1 MLRMALPAAVDGTIT
16 YSSRA
21 TAFKARK
28 PR

>member
-1 MLRMALPAAVDGTIT
+1 LRTVLPAAVDGTIT
-16 YSSRA
+16 YFSRA